1 MGIHNNMIIGR
12 RTLTGA
18 ILVALC
24 LAIATGVATKAT
36 APPPT
41 YANFEAAQTNPIR
54 LSADGTRLFA
64 VNTPNN
70 TVTVFDVTTPASPT
84 LLKEIPVGVGPVS
97 VNSLSDDVAWVV
109 NEVSNSISVISVSQ
123 GIVTATIPA
132 PVEPMDVVFVGSQA
146 YVSCSRSNAI
156 DVFSTAS
163 PYTLITTVPVFG
175 GNPRALAVSKDQ
187 STVYAAFALSGN
199 ATTIIPLTD
208 APPQSPPTNPD
219 LPPPPQVSLIVAASD
234 PAWSSVVTYKMP
246 DNDVVAINTGASPT
260 IAGYYSGVGT
270 INLGLGVSPTGDL
283 WVANTDALNLTSFLP
298 ALCGH
303 WVNNRITHIQ
313 VSNGAITPFDLNPNV
328 QYGCAPNPSD
338 LSIALAQPTN
348 VVFDPS
354 GSFMYVAAFG
364 TDRVAK
370 VNTNGNVLSFVEV
383 SQANGSGSN
392 VDPAHKR
399 GPRGLALNAG
409 ANTLYCLNRIY
420 NSISVINTT
429 SFNSVSSEILLK
441 DPTPTT
447 VKQGRGFLYDAKL
460 SGTGNGSCASCH
472 VDGDMDHIAWNL
484 GNPGGTMTSTV
495 QGTNTIL
502 FHPMK
507 GPMTTQTLRGL
518 LNLSPYHWR
527 GDHPNFAAFNAAFPQ
542 LLGGTELSNVDM
554 KLYTAFVNSIL
565 FLPNPNENLNR
576 TMPTSVAGF
585 SGDPVTGQS
594 DFLNLALTH
603 GPGPSATCNFCH
615 TSGTPTSPGPGSN
628 RLIEPANPNDPQPF
642 KMPELRNIYQK
653 MLFNSSAAQTIDG
666 FGFDHDG
673 NVSGFAGFFQN
684 RAFADYTAT
693 EQSDIAAYEQCF
705 DTGTAPAVGYTLT
718 LTQFNV
724 NNSSNQTNWATLQSQ
739 AGTNID
745 LIGRGTIQGQIHGLL
760 YQPQSSPANYISD
773 TNTVYTQAQLQGF
786 IAGGDT
792 ISFMGV
798 YPGTGSAQY

>member
-1 MGIHNNMIIGR
+1 MGTRTNMLNVR

-36 APPPT
+36 APPPA

-109 NEVSNSISVISVSQ
+109 NQVSNSISVISVSQ
-123 GIVTATIPA
+123 GIVTATISA

-163 PYTLITTVPVFG
+163 PYTLTATVLVYG
-175 GNPRALAVSKDQ
+175 GNPRALAVSKDG

-199 ATTIIPLTD
+199 ATTIIPDSL
-208 APPQSPPTNPD
+208 APPQPPPTNPD
-219 LPPPPQVSLIVAASD
+219 LPPPPQVSLIVAATD

-246 DNDVVAINTGASPT
+246 DNDVVGISTGASPAVT
-260 IAGYYSGVGT
+260 GYYSGVGT
-270 INLGLGVSPTGDL
+270 INLGLGVSPKTGDL
-283 WVANTDALNLTSFLP
+283 WVANTDALNLTFFQP

-303 WVNNRITHIQ
+303 WVNNRVTHIQ
-313 VSNGAITPFDLNPNV
+313 VSNGAITPFDLNPSV
-328 QYGCAPNPSD
+328 QYGCAPNSTD
-338 LSIALAQPTN
+338 LNISLAQPTN

-354 GSFMYVAAFG
+354 GSFMYIAAFG

-370 VNTNGNVLSFVEV
+370 VSSSGTVLGRVEV
-383 SQANGSGSN
+383 AQASGSGSN
-392 VDPAHKR
+392 VDPVHKR

-409 ANTLYCLNRIY
+409 ANTLYCLNRLY
-420 NSISVINTT
+420 NSISVINTS
-429 SFNSVSSEILLK
+429 SFSSVSNEILLT
-441 DPTPTT
+441 DPTPTA
-447 VKQGRGFLYDAKL
+447 VKEGRGFLYDAKL

-472 VDGDMDHIAWNL
+472 VDADMDHIAWNL
-484 GNPGGTMTSTV
+484 GNPGGTMNSTV
-495 QGTNTIL
+495 QGTQTIL

-518 LNLSPYHWR
+518 INLSPYHWR
-527 GDHPNFAAFNAAFPQ
+527 GDKPNLSAFNAAFAE
-542 LLGGTELSNVDM
+542 LMGGTQLAPGNM
-554 KLYTAFVNSIL
+554 ALYSTYLNSIL

-576 TMPTSVAGF
+576 TLPTSLKGIP
-585 SGDPVTGQS
+585 GNPVNGQS
-594 DFLNLALTH
+594 DFVNLALTL
-603 GPGPSATCNFCH
+603 GAGGGATCNFCH
-615 TSGTPTSPGPGSN
+615 TSNPGPGSN
-628 RLIEPANPNDPQPF
+628 RLIEPAGPSDPQPF

-653 MLFNSSAAQTIDG
+653 TLFNAEASQTIDG

-673 NVSGFAGFFQN
+673 NVSGFAGFFKN
-684 RAFADYTAT
+684 PSFSSYTAN
-693 EQSDIAAYEQCF
+693 EQLDMSAYGVCF
-705 DTGTAPAVGYTLT
+705 DTGTAPAVGFTLT
-718 LTQFNV
+718 LTAANV

-739 AGTNID
+739 AGANID

-760 YQPQSSPANYISD
+760 FQAGSNPPSYTSD
-773 TNTVYTQAQLQGF
+773 TGTVYTQTQLQNF
-786 IAGGDT
+786 ILNNGDT
-792 ISFMGV
+792 LSFMGV

>member
-1 MGIHNNMIIGR
+1 MGIPVTIFNVR

-18 ILVALC
+18 MLLALC
-24 LAIATGVATKAT
+24 LLVATRLT
-36 APPPT
+36 TRGQAPPPT

-97 VNSLSDDVAWVV
+97 VNSLSNDVAWVV
-109 NEVSNSISVISVSQ
+109 NQVSNSISLISVSQ

-132 PVEPMDVVFVGSQA
+132 PLEPMDVVFVGSRA
-146 YVSCSRSNAI
+146 YVSCSRSNVI

-175 GNPRALAVSKDQ
+175 GNPRALAVSPNG

-199 ATTIIPLTD
+199 ATTIIPQNL

-219 LPPPPQVSLIVAASD
+219 LPPPPQVSLIVAATN

-246 DNDVVAINTGASPT
+246 DNDVVAISTGASPAVT
-260 IAGYYSGVGT
+260 GYYSGVGT
-270 INLGLGVSPTGDL
+270 VNLGLAVSPSGDL
-283 WVANTDALNLTSFLP
+283 WVANTDARNLTFFQP
-298 ALCGH
+298 VLCGH
-303 WVNNRITHIQ
+303 WVNNRVTHIQ

-328 QYGCAPNPSD
+328 QYGCAPNSTD
-338 LSIALAQPTN
+338 LKISLAQPTN

-370 VNTNGNVLSFVEV
+370 VSTNGSVLSFVEV
-383 SQANGSGSN
+383 AQASGEGSN
-392 VDPAHKR
+392 VDPVHKR

-409 ANTLYCLNRIY
+409 AKTLYCLNRLY
-420 NSISVINTT
+420 NSISVINTN
-429 SFNSVSSEILLK
+429 SFNSVSNEVLLT
-441 DPTPTT
+441 DPTPSA
-447 VKQGRGFLYDAKL
+447 VKEGRGFLYDAKL

-495 QGTNTIL
+495 QGTKTIL

-527 GDHPNFAAFNAAFPQ
+527 GDKPNLSAFNVAFAELMAGYQ
-542 LLGGTELSNVDM
+542 LSPVDM
-554 KLYTAFVNSIL
+554 GLYSTFLNSIL
-565 FLPNPNENLNR
+565 FLPNPNQNLNR
-576 TMPTSVAGF
+576 TLPTSLPGVPGN
-585 SGDPVTGQS
+585 PVTGQS
-594 DFLNLALTH
+594 DFVNLALTL
-603 GPGPSATCNFCH
+603 GPGGGATCNFCH
-615 TSGTPTSPGPGSN
+615 TSNPGPGSN
-628 RLIEPANPNDPQPF
+628 RLIEPAGPTDPQPF

-653 MLFNSSAAQTIDG
+653 TLFNASAEQTIDG

-684 RAFADYTAT
+684 PAFASYTAT
-693 EQSDIAAYEQCF
+693 EQVDLSAYGLCF

-739 AGTNID
+739 ASTNID
-745 LIGRGTIQGQIHGLL
+745 LIVRGTIQGQIHGLL
-760 YQPQSSPANYISD
+760 YQPKSSPPNYITD
-773 TNTVYTQAQLQGF
+773 TNVTYMQTQLQGF

-792 ISFMGV
+792 LSFMGV